1 MQQRC
6 SEKEEGIRFKG
17 TELAREANKQAG
29 IWSPTAGCASSRVR
43 PYSHWRFVSS
53 VSRAEVM
60 VLVMGEMYRWSR
72 QGLEE
77 GDVIWLQ
84 KEDLEF
90 WVESEVT
97 TEGRP
102 GALDW
107 DVAGKGEESWAAESV
122 RLSCRSRLAGLLSLA
137 SPLRFERVR
146 ECSSGPCGMACHSS
160 IRTMSDFGKV
170 PLPLG
175 ICLLSC

>member
-1 MQQRC
+1 MLSAYMAGAGNKFFRSMEEEELVFEKWVTFQQDEKSGSPAVGWMQQRC

-17 TELAREANKQAG
+17 TELARKANKQAG
-29 IWSPTAGCASSRVR
+29 VWSPTAGCASSRVR

-60 VLVMGEMYRWSR
+60 VPVMGKMYKWSR

-90 WVESEVT
+90 WVESDVT
-97 TEGRP
+97 TGWGLEFWTGMWQEKEK
-102 GALDW
+102 GAGQQRVW
-107 DVAGKGEESWAAESV
+107 GWAA
-122 RLSCRSRLAGLLSLA
+122 
-137 SPLRFERVR
+137 SP
-146 ECSSGPCGMACHSS
+146 G
-160 IRTMSDFGKV
+160 
-170 PLPLG
+170 
-175 ICLLSC
+175 